1 MSLKRFSAMEV
12 GRQDKHIPGA
22 ALDALHAGENID
34 ESQLVAMVML
44 CARVC
49 RGCMQPPREMT
60 T

>member
-1 MSLKRFSAMEV
+1 MEV